1 MSLHLETVKNKYD
14 NIILLESE
22 SLMLQNQV
30 FYSMQARQSF
40 G

>member
-40 G
+40 R